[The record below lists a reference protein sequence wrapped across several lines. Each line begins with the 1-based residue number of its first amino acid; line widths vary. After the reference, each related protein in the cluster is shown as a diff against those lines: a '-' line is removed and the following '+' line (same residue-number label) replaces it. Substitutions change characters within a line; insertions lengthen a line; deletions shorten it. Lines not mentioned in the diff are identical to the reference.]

1 MAKKGAQR
9 DNLKQFRAD
18 IEAAKK
24 EFALIT
30 RELIKFKNEGKTAA
44 EITELL
50 GNRVENLRED
60 FKTTTES
67 IKEFQGRFSVTT
79 QKSKQAT
86 NEIKG
91 LNGQMKSLD
100 SFFGKTSKSADTFGQ
115 AFRKQFSAESL
126 GKATGNLLKYVGA
139 FKVFNTVL
147 NLFKN
152 TIIAGTKAN
161 IEFEAELAK
170 LEAVTTS
177 SSEEMEMLSDNILQV
192 AGNTKFTSSEIVK
205 LQTALGKLGFSTQE
219 IIDST
224 QAIANV
230 AQALGED
237 AAPVA
242 EKVGQIL
249 NQFNLTAS
257 ESVMVGD
264 VLVSTINNS
273 ALSFESFGTAIQYVG
288 PLAAELGTS
297 FVELSG
303 AMAILADNGFTAS
316 RIGTGL
322 RGVLTE
328 LGTSGRDLES
338 IIRKLAD
345 EEISFAEAVEL
356 VGKRSAAQ
364 LITLV
369 DNIDLLE
376 EAETRYEQTGAAII
390 ASAKQIDTFKGN
402 TELLNSAWNAFLIN
416 LGEFY
421 NRAGLV
427 KAALRLLDSEAANTA
442 EGLSL
447 IADVS
452 PEVIATGIDAAVN
465 KFEELNKKGE
475 DFEEIMLQAR
485 TATAFSIADEIL
497 KGDEKML
504 DLLDR
509 QVEYSQKLQDDNM
522 SLQER
527 NKVIAELNHVEKE
540 IADLR
545 EETVKNI
552 NAAMAS
558 EVRQQVENAAI
569 QSERN
574 KIAEEYADTFEGLV
588 DKSEKLKELAQEQ
601 KLSEK
606 ERGEFN
612 VQIEKELNGLKEE
625 KAKIEQG
632 ELKALKLK
640 QSASIELSDEEQ
652 LRLKV
657 LEGQVEAY
665 DTQIGK
671 FRNLL
676 VFMGKQKKESKG
688 AEENFNEQ
696 IDSLKRS
703 IDIQKQILKDRIETN
718 KVIREGLEN
727 QLASAK
733 SYEEEQ
739 EILGRIKRLETSSLM
754 AQKSSYM
761 TIIQLIND
769 KRDSLMKAG
778 LTAEET
784 EKALQKIADIEF
796 KAGDLDID
804 IQDFAKAA
812 ERLSKDF
819 KEVFGEGL
827 KKGEELTEDQKEFV
841 EGFMSDL
848 LSGFENLTEEDR
860 NALSELILSAL
871 FADTE
876 EGERIKEKKAKEL
889 EKSIDDAIKKTLDKI
904 LDKLEEQRKSIIES
918 AETILDELGDV
929 FDEYNETYLENKTSR
944 LEAELDAVQ
953 RAADIEQEILS
964 AQLNNQLI
972 TEGQFRTKSL
982 ELRKVAIAKENS
994 LNKQIFEAEKAADLR
1009 TVGAETA
1016 EALASNI
1023 LNNYEKYDFNTAG
1036 VLAILAT
1043 LAIGAAGLA
1052 KADAIRQRQFTP
1064 VQFEQGGM
1072 VHGPSHA
1079 QGGVPFTVQGRGGYE
1094 MEGGEF
1100 IVNKRA
1106 SAMHRDLLERI
1117 NGSSRSNTPVGR
1129 TNFALGGIV
1138 EKATA
1143 FTGIPQVKYLKEIA
1157 ENTATSAINTGKPV
1171 RAFVSSKDLRANE
1184 NERRLRD
1191 RNDKI

>member
-1 MAKKGAQR
+1 MAKKR
-9 DNLKQFRAD
+9 DNLAQFRKD

-24 EFALIT
+24 AFAQLTNEIIKLQKNGKSAEEIT
-30 RELIKFKNEGKTAA
+30 NRLGGSMEEVERKFKSTTGAIRTFQNKFSETTKT
-44 EITELL
+44 
-50 GNRVENLRED
+50 
-60 FKTTTES
+60 
-67 IKEFQGRFSVTT
+67 
-79 QKSKQAT
+79 SKQAT
-86 NEIKG
+86 AELKN
-91 LNGQMKSLD
+91 LNSGFSSLD
-100 SFFGKTSKSADTFGQ
+100 NTFKRSTKTTDTFGQ
-115 AFRKQFSAESL
+115 AFRKQFSGESL
-126 GKATGNLLKYVGA
+126 GKAAGNLLKYVGA
-139 FKVFNTVL
+139 FKIFNTIL
-147 NLFKN
+147 NVVKN
-152 TIIAGTKAN
+152 TTVAAAKAN
-161 IEFEAELAK
+161 IEYEAELAK
-170 LEAVTTS
+170 LEAVTS
-177 SSEEMEMLSDNILQV
+177 ASSEEMEMLSDNILQV

-205 LQTALGKLGFSTQE
+205 LQTSLGKLGFSTLE
-219 IIDST
+219 IVAAT
-224 QAIANV
+224 QAVANV

-257 ESVMVGD
+257 ESVTVGD

-297 FVELSG
+297 FVGLSG

-369 DNIDLLE
+369 DNIDALE

-427 KAALRLLDSEAANTA
+427 KAALRLLNSEAADTA
-442 EGLSL
+442 EGLGL
-447 IADVS
+447 VADAS
-452 PEVIATGIDAAVN
+452 PQVIATGIQAAVD
-465 KFEELNKKGE
+465 KFEELNGKGLE
-475 DFEEIMLQAR
+475 FEQIMIEAR
-485 TATAFSIADEIL
+485 TATAFSIGDEIL
-497 KGDEKML
+497 KSNKEMQ
-504 DLLDR
+504 DLLSAQARLSGLGLESSKAFKVNEYLIKKLRKETAD
-509 QVEYSQKLQDDNM
+509 QV
-522 SLQER
+522 
-527 NKVIAELNHVEKE
+527 
-540 IADLR
+540 
-545 EETVKNI
+545 
-552 NAAMAS
+552 NAAMAD

-569 QSERN
+569 QIERN
-574 KIAEEYADTFEGLV
+574 KIAEEYKDIFEGLV
-588 DKSEKLKELAQEQ
+588 DNSERLKELSQEQ

-612 VQIEKELNGLKEE
+612 VQIEKELKGLKEE
-625 KAKIEQG
+625 KTKIEQG

-652 LRLKV
+652 LRLKI

-676 VFMGKQKKESKG
+676 VFMGNEKLLRKSSKKTDKEKIKTFD
-688 AEENFNEQ
+688 EE

-703 IDIQKQILKDRIETN
+703 IDIQKRILKDRIETN
-718 KVIREGLEN
+718 KITREALEN

-784 EKALQKIADIEF
+784 EKALKKIADIEF
-796 KAGDLDID
+796 KAGELDID

-812 ERLSKDF
+812 QRLSKDF

-953 RAADIEQEILS
+953 RAADLEQEILT

-972 TEGQFRTKSL
+972 TESQFRTKSL

-994 LNKQIFEAEKAADLR
+994 LNKQIFEAEKKADLR

-1016 EALASNI
+1016 EALFSNI
-1023 LNNYEKYDFNTAG
+1023 LNNFEKYDFTTAG
-1036 VLAILAT
+1036 IMAILAT
-1043 LAIGAAGLA
+1043 AAIGAAGLA

-1064 VQFEQGGM
+1064 VRFEEGGM
-1072 VHGPSHA
+1072 VHGPSHE
-1079 QGGVPFTVQGRGGYE
+1079 QGGVPFTVQGRSGYE

-1117 NGSSRSNTPVGR
+1117 NGSSRSSSSVGR
-1129 TNFALGGIV
+1129 TNFSLGGLV
-1138 EKATA
+1138 RDNGLA
-1143 FTGIPQVKYLKEIA
+1143 FTGIPQVRYLKEIA
-1157 ENTATSAINTGKPV
+1157 ENTGVSAINTGKPV

-1191 RNDKI
+1191 RNDKV

>member
-1 MAKKGAQR
+1 MAKKR
-9 DNLKQFRAD
+9 DNLAQFRKD

-24 EFALIT
+24 AFAQLTNEIIKLQKNGKSAEEIT
-30 RELIKFKNEGKTAA
+30 NRLGGSMEEVERKFKSTTGAIRAFQNKFKETTKT
-44 EITELL
+44 
-50 GNRVENLRED
+50 
-60 FKTTTES
+60 
-67 IKEFQGRFSVTT
+67 
-79 QKSKQAT
+79 SKQAT
-86 NEIKG
+86 AELKN
-91 LNGQMKSLD
+91 LNSGFSSLD
-100 SFFGKTSKSADTFGQ
+100 NTFKRSTKTTDTFGQ
-115 AFRKQFSAESL
+115 AFRKQFSGASL
-126 GKATGNLLKYVGA
+126 GKAAGNLLKYVGA
-139 FKVFNTVL
+139 FKIFNTVL
-147 NLFKN
+147 NVVKGV
-152 TIIAGTKAN
+152 TVEAAKAA
-161 IEFEAELAK
+161 IEYEADLAQ
-170 LEAVTTS
+170 LEAVTGSTS
-177 SSEEMEMLSDNILQV
+177 DDMKMLSDNILQV

-205 LQTALGKLGFSTQE
+205 LQTSLGKLGFSTQE
-219 IIDST
+219 IIEST

-303 AMAILADNGFTAS
+303 AMAILADSGFTAS

-322 RGVLTE
+322 RGILTE
-328 LGTSGRDLES
+328 LGTSGQDLES
-338 IIRKLAD
+338 IIKDLAD
-345 EEISFAEAVEL
+345 AEISFAEAVEL

-364 LITLV
+364 LLTLV
-369 DNIDLLE
+369 DNVDTLERAEDLYLD
-376 EAETRYEQTGAAII
+376 TGAAIL
-390 ASAKQIDTFKGN
+390 ASARQIDTFKGN
-402 TELLNSAWNAFLIN
+402 TELLNSAWNAFLIG
-416 LGEFY
+416 LGDFV
-421 NRAGLV
+421 AKTPVV
-427 KAALRLLDSEAANTA
+427 KAALRLLDSEAADAA
-442 EGLSL
+442 EGFGLL
-447 IADVS
+447 
-452 PEVIATGIDAAVN
+452 TGLDAEQMAAGIEAGVAE
-465 KFEELNKKGE
+465 FERLNKEGGN
-475 DFEEIMLQAR
+475 FQ
-485 TATAFSIADEIL
+485 EIL
-497 KGDEKML
+497 KTSTQLAAKELAESLFPINEMMFAQAGGVDE
-504 DLLDR
+504 R
-509 QVEYSQKLQDDNM
+509 QEALKN
-522 SLQER
+522 
-527 NKVIAELNHVEKE
+527 
-540 IADLR
+540 R
-545 EETVKNI
+545 EEAEKLI
-552 NAAMAS
+552 L
-558 EVRQQVENAAI
+558 AAI
-569 QSERN
+569 EQQIEAEILSTKLTDERN
-574 KIAEEYADTFEGLV
+574 KITEEYKDLFDGLSSE
-588 DKSEKLKELAQEQ
+588 SEKLNESRKEGNLEEQ
-601 KLSEK
+601 KRLQFNKKVEDEINKIK
-606 ERGEFN
+606 ER
-612 VQIEKELNGLKEE
+612 
-625 KAKIEQG
+625 KAEIDDG
-632 ELKALKLK
+632 ELKNLILKSESGVELTKEESAQLAILSAQSSAL
-640 QSASIELSDEEQ
+640 
-652 LRLKV
+652 
-657 LEGQVEAY
+657 

-671 FRNLL
+671 LRNIEVLKSESSKTSK
-676 VFMGKQKKESKG
+676 VDKETFD
-688 AEENFNEQ
+688 EE

-703 IDIQKQILKDRIETN
+703 IDFQKQILKDRIETN
-718 KVIREGLEN
+718 KITREALQN

-796 KAGDLDID
+796 KAGDLDLN

-812 ERLSKDF
+812 DRLAKDF

-827 KKGEELTEDQKEFV
+827 KKGQELSDDQKAFV

-860 NALSELILSAL
+860 NALTELVMSSLYG
-871 FADTE
+871 DTE
-876 EGERIKEKKAKEL
+876 EGKKIREKAAEELKESIK
-889 EKSIDDAIKKTLDKI
+889 KSI
-904 LDKLEEQRKSIIES
+904 Q
-918 AETILDELGDV
+918 TILDELGDV

-953 RAADIEQEILS
+953 RAADLEQEILT

-994 LNKQIFEAEKAADLR
+994 LNKQIFEAEKQADLR
-1009 TVGAETA
+1009 SVGAETA

-1036 VLAILAT
+1036 VMAILAT

-1072 VHGPSHA
+1072 VYGPSHA

-1117 NGSSRSNTPVGR
+1117 NGSSRSNTSVGR

>member
-1 MAKKGAQR
+1 MAKKR
-9 DNLKQFRAD
+9 DNLAQFRKD

-24 EFALIT
+24 AFAQLTNEIIKLQKNGKSAEEIT
-30 RELIKFKNEGKTAA
+30 NRLGGSMEEVERKFKSTTGAIRTFQNKFKETTKT
-44 EITELL
+44 
-50 GNRVENLRED
+50 
-60 FKTTTES
+60 
-67 IKEFQGRFSVTT
+67 
-79 QKSKQAT
+79 SKQAT
-86 NEIKG
+86 AELKN
-91 LNGQMKSLD
+91 LNSGFSSLD
-100 SFFGKTSKSADTFGQ
+100 NTFKRSTKTTDTFGQ
-115 AFRKQFSAESL
+115 AFRKQFSGESL
-126 GKATGNLLKYVGA
+126 GKAAGNLLKYVGA
-139 FKVFNTVL
+139 FKIFNTVL
-147 NLFKN
+147 NVVKGV
-152 TIIAGTKAN
+152 TVEAAKAA
-161 IEFEAELAK
+161 IEYEADLAQ
-170 LEAVTTS
+170 LEAVTGSTS
-177 SSEEMEMLSDNILQV
+177 DDMTMLSDNIIQV

-205 LQTALGKLGFSTQE
+205 LQTSLGKLGFSTQE
-219 IIDST
+219 IIEST

-303 AMAILADNGFTAS
+303 AMAILADSGFTAS

-322 RGVLTE
+322 RGILTE
-328 LGTSGRDLES
+328 LGTSGQDLES
-338 IIRKLAD
+338 IIKDLAD
-345 EEISFAEAVEL
+345 AEISFAEAVEL

-364 LITLV
+364 LLTLV
-369 DNIDLLE
+369 DNVDTLERAEDLYLD
-376 EAETRYEQTGAAII
+376 TGAAIL
-390 ASAKQIDTFKGN
+390 ASARQIDTFKGN
-402 TELLNSAWNAFLIN
+402 TELLNSAWNAFLIG
-416 LGEFY
+416 LGDFV
-421 NRAGLV
+421 AKTPVV
-427 KAALRLLDSEAANTA
+427 KAALRLLDSEAADAA
-442 EGLSL
+442 EGFGLL
-447 IADVS
+447 
-452 PEVIATGIDAAVN
+452 TGLDAEQMAAGIEAGVAE
-465 KFEELNKKGE
+465 FEKLN
-475 DFEEIMLQAR
+475 EEGGNFQ
-485 TATAFSIADEIL
+485 EIL
-497 KGDEKML
+497 KTSTQLAAKELAASLFPINEMMFAQAGGIDE
-504 DLLDR
+504 R
-509 QVEYSQKLQDDNM
+509 QEALKN
-522 SLQER
+522 
-527 NKVIAELNHVEKE
+527 
-540 IADLR
+540 R
-545 EETVKNI
+545 EEAEKLI
-552 NAAMAS
+552 L
-558 EVRQQVENAAI
+558 AAI
-569 QSERN
+569 QQQIEAEILSTKLTDERN
-574 KIAEEYADTFEGLV
+574 KITEEYKDLFDGLSLE
-588 DKSEKLKELAQEQ
+588 SEKLNQSRKEGNLEEKNRLQFNKKVEDEIN
-601 KLSEK
+601 KIK
-606 ERGEFN
+606 ER
-612 VQIEKELNGLKEE
+612 
-625 KAKIEQG
+625 KAEIDDG
-632 ELKALKLK
+632 ELKNLILKAESGVELTKEESAQLAILSAQSSAL
-640 QSASIELSDEEQ
+640 
-652 LRLKV
+652 
-657 LEGQVEAY
+657 

-671 FRNLL
+671 LRNIEVLKSES
-676 VFMGKQKKESKG
+676 GKTSKVDKET
-688 AEENFNEQ
+688 FDEQ

-739 EILGRIKRLETSSLM
+739 EILGRIKRLESSSLM

-761 TIIQLIND
+761 TIIQLINE

-796 KAGDLDID
+796 KAGDLDLN

-812 ERLSKDF
+812 DRLAKDF

-827 KKGEELTEDQKEFV
+827 KKGQELSDDQKAFV

-860 NALSELILSAL
+860 NALTELVMSSLYG
-871 FADTE
+871 DTE
-876 EGERIKEKKAKEL
+876 EGKKIRDKAAEKLKESIK
-889 EKSIDDAIKKTLDKI
+889 KSI
-904 LDKLEEQRKSIIES
+904 Q
-918 AETILDELGDV
+918 TILDELGDV

-953 RAADIEQEILS
+953 RASEIEQEILS

-972 TEGQFRTKSL
+972 TESQFRTKSL

-994 LNKQIFEAEKAADLR
+994 LNKQIFEAEKQADLR
-1009 TVGAETA
+1009 AVGAETA

-1023 LNNYEKYDFNTAG
+1023 LNNYEKYDFTTAG
-1036 VLAILAT
+1036 VMAILAT

-1117 NGSSRSNTPVGR
+1117 NGSSRSNAPVGR

-1138 EKATA
+1138 GAI
-1143 FTGIPQVKYLKEIA
+1143 TGITGVEYLKQIA
-1157 ENTATSAINTGKPV
+1157 DNTATSAINTGKPV

>member
-1 MAKKGAQR
+1 MAKKR
-9 DNLKQFRAD
+9 DNLAQFRKD

-24 EFALIT
+24 AFAQLTNEIIKLQKNGKSAEEIT
-30 RELIKFKNEGKTAA
+30 NRLGGSMEEVERKFKSTTGAIRTFQNKFKETTKT
-44 EITELL
+44 
-50 GNRVENLRED
+50 
-60 FKTTTES
+60 
-67 IKEFQGRFSVTT
+67 
-79 QKSKQAT
+79 SKQAT
-86 NEIKG
+86 AELKN
-91 LNGQMKSLD
+91 LNSGFSSLD
-100 SFFGKTSKSADTFGQ
+100 NTFKRSTKTTDTFGQ
-115 AFRKQFSAESL
+115 AFRKQFSGESL
-126 GKATGNLLKYVGA
+126 GKAAGNLLKYVGA
-139 FKVFNTVL
+139 FKIFNTVL
-147 NLFKN
+147 NVVKGV
-152 TIIAGTKAN
+152 TVEAAKAA
-161 IEFEAELAK
+161 IEYEADLAQ
-170 LEAVTTS
+170 LEAVTGSTS
-177 SSEEMEMLSDNILQV
+177 DDMTMLSDNIIQV

-205 LQTALGKLGFSTQE
+205 LQTSLGKLGFSTQE
-219 IIDST
+219 IIEST

-303 AMAILADNGFTAS
+303 AMAILADSGFTAS

-322 RGVLTE
+322 RGILTE
-328 LGTSGRDLES
+328 LGTSGQDLES
-338 IIRKLAD
+338 IIKDLAD
-345 EEISFAEAVEL
+345 AEISFAEAVEL

-364 LITLV
+364 LLTLV
-369 DNIDLLE
+369 DNVDTLERAEDLYLD
-376 EAETRYEQTGAAII
+376 TGAAIL
-390 ASAKQIDTFKGN
+390 ASARQIDTFKGN
-402 TELLNSAWNAFLIN
+402 TELLNSAWNAFLIG
-416 LGEFY
+416 LGDFV
-421 NRAGLV
+421 AKTPVV
-427 KAALRLLDSEAANTA
+427 KAALRLLDSEAADAA
-442 EGLSL
+442 EGFGLL
-447 IADVS
+447 
-452 PEVIATGIDAAVN
+452 TGLDAEQMAAGIEAGVAE
-465 KFEELNKKGE
+465 FEKLN
-475 DFEEIMLQAR
+475 EEGGNFQ
-485 TATAFSIADEIL
+485 EIL
-497 KGDEKML
+497 KTSTQLAAKELAASLFPINEMMFAQAGGIDE
-504 DLLDR
+504 R
-509 QVEYSQKLQDDNM
+509 QEALKN
-522 SLQER
+522 
-527 NKVIAELNHVEKE
+527 
-540 IADLR
+540 R
-545 EETVKNI
+545 EEAEKLI
-552 NAAMAS
+552 L
-558 EVRQQVENAAI
+558 AAI
-569 QSERN
+569 QQQIEAEILSTKLTDERN
-574 KIAEEYADTFEGLV
+574 KITEEYKDLFDGLSLE
-588 DKSEKLKELAQEQ
+588 SEKLNQSRKEGNLEEKNRLQFNKKVEDEIN
-601 KLSEK
+601 KIK
-606 ERGEFN
+606 ER
-612 VQIEKELNGLKEE
+612 
-625 KAKIEQG
+625 KAEIDDG
-632 ELKALKLK
+632 ELKNLILKAESGVELTKEESAQLAILSAQSSAL
-640 QSASIELSDEEQ
+640 
-652 LRLKV
+652 
-657 LEGQVEAY
+657 

-671 FRNLL
+671 LRNIEVLKSESSKTSK
-676 VFMGKQKKESKG
+676 VDKET
-688 AEENFNEQ
+688 FDEQ

-739 EILGRIKRLETSSLM
+739 EILGRIKRLESSSLM

-761 TIIQLIND
+761 TIIQLINE

-796 KAGDLDID
+796 KAGDLDLN

-812 ERLSKDF
+812 DRLAKDF

-827 KKGEELTEDQKEFV
+827 KKGQELSDDQKAFV

-860 NALSELILSAL
+860 NALTELVMSSLYG
-871 FADTE
+871 DTE
-876 EGERIKEKKAKEL
+876 EGKKIRDKAAEKLKESIK
-889 EKSIDDAIKKTLDKI
+889 KSI
-904 LDKLEEQRKSIIES
+904 Q
-918 AETILDELGDV
+918 TILDELGDV

-953 RAADIEQEILS
+953 RASEIEQEILS

-972 TEGQFRTKSL
+972 TESQFRTKSL

-994 LNKQIFEAEKAADLR
+994 LNKQIFEAEKQADLR
-1009 TVGAETA
+1009 AVGAETA

-1023 LNNYEKYDFNTAG
+1023 LNNYEKYDFTTAG
-1036 VLAILAT
+1036 VMAILAT

-1117 NGSSRSNTPVGR
+1117 NGSSRSNAPVGR

-1138 EKATA
+1138 GAI
-1143 FTGIPQVKYLKEIA
+1143 TGITGVEYLKQIA
-1157 ENTATSAINTGKPV
+1157 DNTATSAINTGKPV